1 MSDTSE
7 RNSAFNT
14 AANVRVHHA
23 RLDDIKHYTPE
34 KLNHLVRGGIRKG
47 VGRTRAEA
55 QQMLDKIPASHRAGN
70 NGQSG
75 AAKAKEYLIEKDASH
90 ITPHSKGGSSY
101 PDNIKWENKEA
112 NRRRGNQ
119 PMTKKEQM
127 RLDIKAQFDNLTGAL
142 KAGIKAAP
150 KGAIIGA
157 VTTAPYSILRN
168 GLRVVRG
175 EISAQQAALETVK
188 ETATGGGVGAVTAFT
203 VTAVAA
209 ACPPVAIALTA
220 VSPALLVA
228 GGAGMVGEFFQ
239 ILDNHKQ
246 QVKAYYESL
255 SQQELQR
262 LQEVENELIY
272 EHQKNLQ
279 FLAETKAL
287 NEEITNRPRETGIEG
302 ALKRYLESA
311 AIAKSL
317 GAEPVGSKLLPG
329 SQQPLLPSD

>member
-1 MSDTSE
+1 MT
-7 RNSAFNT
+7 
-14 AANVRVHHA
+14 
-23 RLDDIKHYTPE
+23 
-34 KLNHLVRGGIRKG
+34 
-47 VGRTRAEA
+47 
-55 QQMLDKIPASHRAGN
+55 QQ
-70 NGQSG
+70 
-75 AAKAKEYLIEKDASH
+75 
-90 ITPHSKGGSSY
+90 
-101 PDNIKWENKEA
+101 
-112 NRRRGNQ
+112 
-119 PMTKKEQM
+119 EQM
-127 RLDIKAQFDNLTGAL
+127 RLDIKAQFDNVTGAL
-142 KAGIKAAP
+142 KAGIEAAP
-150 KGAIIGA
+150 KGAVIGA

-175 EISAQQAALETVK
+175 EISAQEAALETVK
-188 ETATGGGVGAVTAFT
+188 ETAIGGGVGAVTAFS

-228 GGAGMVGEFFQ
+228 GSAGMVYEFFQ
-239 ILDNHKQ
+239 ILDDHKQ
-246 QVKAYYESL
+246 QVKTYYESL

-279 FLAETKAL
+279 FLAENKAL
-287 NEEITNRPRETGIEG
+287 NEEITNRPREAGIEG

-317 GAEPVGSKLLPG
+317 GVESLGSKLLLG